1 MRLSYRNE
9 QWLPYPV
16 EEVFAFFADPGNLPA
31 LMPRWQQ
38 TRIESVAIVPAP
50 QAAVLAEAGS
60 TVAGTGSRITLSF
73 RPFPFAPFRLRW
85 QAEIVA
91 FEWNDFFRDRQVF
104 FCDRQV
110 QGPFAY
116 WNHCHTIRPV
126 EQSGIAGCLVE
137 DHVEY
142 ELPFGAMGTLAHRL
156 FLRRQIERTFAYRQR
171 QLEMLFAPCDAKSTE
186 RK

>member
-1 MRLSYRNE
+1 MRFSYRTE
-9 QWLPYPV
+9 QWLAHPV
-16 EEVFAFFADPGNLPA
+16 AEVFAFFADPGNLPA
-31 LMPRWQQ
+31 LMPPWQ
-38 TRIESVAIVPAP
+38 RARVESAAIVSASVPEP
-50 QAAVLAEAGS
+50 QSDVAAA
-60 TVAGTGSRITLSF
+60 AGTATGVGSRITLSF

-91 FEWNDFFRDRQVF
+91 FAWNDF

-116 WNHCHTIRPV
+116 WNHCHTVRPV
-126 EQSGIAGCLVE
+126 EGSGNAVCVVE

-171 QLEMLFAPCDAKSTE
+171 QLEKIFAQANLKSTE